1 MAKLKDM
8 PQPSSKTTDFS
19 AFVQDAERL
28 LNRCVELL
36 RSKASDYADGHDAFI
51 NFKTAAQVAG
61 ISPEQTLL
69 TLLGMKI
76 SRLTQ
81 LVGKNKTAKHE
92 SSEDTM
98 LDIINYVL
106 LLRGML
112 QEQRPET
119 TPVPSAVP
127 MAPPVTTQQAVE
139 RPLPSFS
146 QAAPNLLQ

>member
-1 MAKLKDM
+1 MAKSKSM

-36 RSKASDYADGHDAFI
+36 RSKANDYADGHDAFV

-81 LVGKNKTAKHE
+81 LVGKGKNAKHE

-112 QEQRPET
+112 QEQRPEVTST
-119 TPVPSAVP
+119 TPPTIVPP
-127 MAPPVTTQQAVE
+127 APATE
-139 RPLPSFS
+139 RPLPSFN

>member
-1 MAKLKDM
+1 MAKSKGM
-8 PQPSSKTTDFS
+8 PQSPSKTTDFS

-36 RSKASDYADGHDAFI
+36 RSKANDYADGHDAFV

-81 LVGKNKTAKHE
+81 LVGKGKNAKHE

-106 LLRGML
+106 LLRGMI
-112 QEQRPET
+112 QEQRPDAA
-119 TPVPSAVP
+119 PAPSAP
-127 MAPPVTTQQAVE
+127 IAPPAPAPE
-139 RPLPSFS
+139 RPLPSFN
-146 QAAPNLLQ
+146 QTAPNLLQ